1 MVSIGMEKI
10 KLIFETGLLQQ
21 IINIYIKM
29 EQKKETT
36 FKESVDLMYDRAVK
50 TLNLPIGLAEQ
61 IRTCNAVYQVRFGVK
76 LKGEYKIFVGWRAV
90 HSEHILPVKGGIRF
104 AEIANQEEVEAL
116 AALMTYK
123 CAIVNVP
130 FGGSKGALKI
140 NPNEYDE
147 EDLEKITRRFAHEL
161 IKKDLVNPNLN
172 VPAPDMGTGER
183 EMAWISDTFQNLYPN
198 QINGMGCV
206 TGKPVHNGGIRGR
219 TEATGRGVQFGI
231 REFFR
236 HPEDLK
242 LAQIEGGLD
251 SKKIIVQGL
260 GNVGWHAAKFLSE
273 EDGAKIIGIIE
284 RDGAIYSEKGLDV
297 NDVLNYIKENGGVK
311 NFPNSSFT
319 ESGQELLEKECD
331 ILIPA
336 AIEGVI
342 NSSNAAR
349 IKAPLIAEAAN
360 GPVTFEADSILRKK
374 GIVILPDAFLNAGGV
389 TVSYFE
395 WIKNLARIRFGRLER
410 RHEEMK
416 GKLIVETLETM
427 LNTKVPNDLKN
438 KLIEGADELDLVRSG
453 LDDSMRD
460 AYKNIRETYYSMNN
474 VDDFRTASYV
484 VAIKTIAKGYE
495 SMNL

>member
-1 MVSIGMEKI
+1 
-10 KLIFETGLLQQ
+10 
-21 IINIYIKM
+21 M

-140 NPNEYDE
+140 NPNDYDE

>member
-1 MVSIGMEKI
+1 
-10 KLIFETGLLQQ
+10 
-21 IINIYIKM
+21 M

-140 NPNEYDE
+140 NPNDYDE

-374 GIVILPDAFLNAGGV
+374 GKVILPDAFLNAGGV

>member
-1 MVSIGMEKI
+1 
-10 KLIFETGLLQQ
+10 
-21 IINIYIKM
+21 M

-36 FKESVDLMYDRAVK
+36 FKESVDLMYDRAVE

-140 NPNEYDE
+140 NPNDYDE

-242 LAQIEGGLD
+242 LAQIDGGLD

-319 ESGQELLEKECD
+319 ESGQEMLEKECD

-374 GIVILPDAFLNAGGV
+374 GAVILPDAFLNAGGV

-427 LNTKVPNDLKN
+427 LNAKVPNDLKN

>member
-1 MVSIGMEKI
+1 MGK
-10 KLIFETGLLQQ
+10 
-21 IINIYIKM
+21 
-29 EQKKETT
+29 KKETT

-319 ESGQELLEKECD
+319 ESGQEILEKECD

-342 NSSNAAR
+342 NSNNAAR

>member
-1 MVSIGMEKI
+1 MASDAFLNSIEINFKKAAQYIQKI
-10 KLIFETGLLQQ
+10 DGSEILSEDLSNQ
-21 IINIYIKM
+21 IM
-29 EQKKETT
+29 
-36 FKESVDLMYDRAVK
+36 MA
-50 TLNLPIGLAEQ
+50 
-61 IRTCNAVYQVRFGVK
+61 NATYVVRFGVR
-76 LKGEYKIFVGWRAV
+76 LRGTVHTFVGYRSV
-90 HSEHILPVKGGIRF
+90 HSDHFEPVKGGIRYDL
-104 AEIANQEEVEAL
+104 AVNQEEVEAL

-140 NPNEYDE
+140 NPNDYDE

-427 LNTKVPNDLKN
+427 LNAKVPNDLKN

-460 AYKNIRETYYSMNN
+460 AYKNIRETYY
-474 VDDFRTASYV
+474 
-484 VAIKTIAKGYE
+484 
-495 SMNL
+495 

>member
-1 MVSIGMEKI
+1 
-10 KLIFETGLLQQ
+10 
-21 IINIYIKM
+21 M

-374 GIVILPDAFLNAGGV
+374 GIMILPDAFLNAGGV

>member
-1 MVSIGMEKI
+1 
-10 KLIFETGLLQQ
+10 
-21 IINIYIKM
+21 M

-140 NPNEYDE
+140 NPNDYDE

-319 ESGQELLEKECD
+319 ESGQEMLEKECD

-360 GPVTFEADSILRKK
+360 GPVTFEADAILRKK
-374 GIVILPDAFLNAGGV
+374 GKVILPDAFLNAGGV

-427 LNTKVPNDLKN
+427 LNAKVPNDLKN

>member
-1 MVSIGMEKI
+1 
-10 KLIFETGLLQQ
+10 
-21 IINIYIKM
+21 M

-140 NPNEYDE
+140 NPNDYDE

-242 LAQIEGGLD
+242 LAQIDGGLD

-319 ESGQELLEKECD
+319 ESGQEMLEKECD

-374 GIVILPDAFLNAGGV
+374 GKVILPDAFLNAGGV

-427 LNTKVPNDLKN
+427 LNAKVPNDLKN

>member
-1 MVSIGMEKI
+1 
-10 KLIFETGLLQQ
+10 
-21 IINIYIKM
+21 M

-319 ESGQELLEKECD
+319 ENGQELLEKECD

>member
-1 MVSIGMEKI
+1 
-10 KLIFETGLLQQ
+10 
-21 IINIYIKM
+21 M

-36 FKESVDLMYDRAVK
+36 FKESVDLMYDRAVE

-140 NPNEYDE
+140 NPNDYDE

-242 LAQIEGGLD
+242 LAQIDGGLEG
-251 SKKIIVQGL
+251 KNIIVQGL

-319 ESGQELLEKECD
+319 ENGQEMLEKECD

-427 LNTKVPNDLKN
+427 LKAKVPNDLKN

-460 AYKNIRETYYSMNN
+460 AYKNIRETFYSMNN

>member
-1 MVSIGMEKI
+1 
-10 KLIFETGLLQQ
+10 
-21 IINIYIKM
+21 M

-140 NPNEYDE
+140 NPNDYDE

-427 LNTKVPNDLKN
+427 LNAKVPDDLKN

>member
-1 MVSIGMEKI
+1 
-10 KLIFETGLLQQ
+10 
-21 IINIYIKM
+21 M

-140 NPNEYDE
+140 NPNDYDE

-319 ESGQELLEKECD
+319 ESGQEMLEKECD

-374 GIVILPDAFLNAGGV
+374 GIMILPDAFLNAGGV

-427 LNTKVPNDLKN
+427 LNAKVPNDLKN

>member
-1 MVSIGMEKI
+1 
-10 KLIFETGLLQQ
+10 
-21 IINIYIKM
+21 M

-140 NPNEYDE
+140 NPNDYDE

-161 IKKDLVNPNLN
+161 IKKDLINPNLN

-319 ESGQELLEKECD
+319 ESGQEILEKECD

-427 LNTKVPNDLKN
+427 LNAKVPDDLKN

>member
-1 MVSIGMEKI
+1 
-10 KLIFETGLLQQ
+10 
-21 IINIYIKM
+21 M

-161 IKKDLVNPNLN
+161 IKKDLINPNLN

-427 LNTKVPNDLKN
+427 LNAKVPDDLKN

>member
-1 MVSIGMEKI
+1 
-10 KLIFETGLLQQ
+10 
-21 IINIYIKM
+21 M

-319 ESGQELLEKECD
+319 ESGQEMLEKECD

-427 LNTKVPNDLKN
+427 LNAKVPDDLKN

>member
-1 MVSIGMEKI
+1 
-10 KLIFETGLLQQ
+10 
-21 IINIYIKM
+21 M

-140 NPNEYDE
+140 NPNDYDE

-427 LNTKVPNDLKN
+427 LNAKVPNDLKN

-474 VDDFRTASYV
+474 VDDLRTASYV

>member
-1 MVSIGMEKI
+1 
-10 KLIFETGLLQQ
+10 
-21 IINIYIKM
+21 M

-140 NPNEYDE
+140 NPNDYDE

-161 IKKDLVNPNLN
+161 IKKDLINPNLN

-319 ESGQELLEKECD
+319 ESGQEILEKECD

-342 NSSNAAR
+342 NSNNAAR

-427 LNTKVPNDLKN
+427 LNAKVPNDLKN

>member
-1 MVSIGMEKI
+1 
-10 KLIFETGLLQQ
+10 
-21 IINIYIKM
+21 M

-36 FKESVDLMYDRAVK
+36 FKESVDLMYDRAVE

-140 NPNEYDE
+140 NPNDYDE

-319 ESGQELLEKECD
+319 ENGQDMLEKECD

-427 LNTKVPNDLKN
+427 LNAKVPNDLKN

>member
-1 MVSIGMEKI
+1 
-10 KLIFETGLLQQ
+10 
-21 IINIYIKM
+21 M

-140 NPNEYDE
+140 NPNDYDE

-319 ESGQELLEKECD
+319 ESGQEMLEKECD

-427 LNTKVPNDLKN
+427 LNAKVPNDLKN

>member
-1 MVSIGMEKI
+1 
-10 KLIFETGLLQQ
+10 
-21 IINIYIKM
+21 M

-140 NPNEYDE
+140 NPNDYDE

-319 ESGQELLEKECD
+319 ESGQEILEKECD

-342 NSSNAAR
+342 NSNNAAR

-427 LNTKVPNDLKN
+427 LNAKVPNDLKN

>member
-1 MVSIGMEKI
+1 
-10 KLIFETGLLQQ
+10 
-21 IINIYIKM
+21 M

-140 NPNEYDE
+140 NPNDYDE

-374 GIVILPDAFLNAGGV
+374 GIMILPDAFLNAGGV

-416 GKLIVETLETM
+416 GKLIVKTLETM
-427 LNTKVPNDLKN
+427 LNAKVPNDLKN

-460 AYKNIRETYYSMNN
+460 AYKNIRETYYSMKN
-474 VDDFRTASYV
+474 VDDLRTASYV

>member
-1 MVSIGMEKI
+1 
-10 KLIFETGLLQQ
+10 
-21 IINIYIKM
+21 M

-36 FKESVDLMYDRAVK
+36 FKESVDLMYDRAVE

-140 NPNEYDE
+140 NPNDYDE

-319 ESGQELLEKECD
+319 ENGQEMLEKECD

-360 GPVTFEADSILRKK
+360 GPVTFEADSILRNK
-374 GIVILPDAFLNAGGV
+374 GTAILPDAFLNAGGV

-427 LNTKVPNDLKN
+427 LNAKVPNDLKN

>member
-1 MVSIGMEKI
+1 
-10 KLIFETGLLQQ
+10 
-21 IINIYIKM
+21 M

-236 HPEDLK
+236 HPDDLK

-427 LNTKVPNDLKN
+427 LNAKVPNDLKN

>member
-1 MVSIGMEKI
+1 
-10 KLIFETGLLQQ
+10 
-21 IINIYIKM
+21 M

-140 NPNEYDE
+140 NPNDYDE

-242 LAQIEGGLD
+242 LAQIDGGLD

-319 ESGQELLEKECD
+319 ENGQDMLEKECD

-360 GPVTFEADSILRKK
+360 GPVTFEADCILRKK
-374 GIVILPDAFLNAGGV
+374 GTVILPDAFLNAGGV

-427 LNTKVPNDLKN
+427 LNAKVPNDLKN

-460 AYKNIRETYYSMNN
+460 AYKNIRETFYSMNN

>member
-1 MVSIGMEKI
+1 
-10 KLIFETGLLQQ
+10 
-21 IINIYIKM
+21 M

-36 FKESVDLMYDRAVK
+36 FKESVDLMYDRAVE

-140 NPNEYDE
+140 NPNDYDE

-360 GPVTFEADSILRKK
+360 GPVPFEADSILRKK
-374 GIVILPDAFLNAGGV
+374 GTVILPDAFLNAGGV

-410 RHEEMK
+410 RHEEIK

-427 LNTKVPNDLKN
+427 LNAKVPNDLKN

>member
-1 MVSIGMEKI
+1 
-10 KLIFETGLLQQ
+10 
-21 IINIYIKM
+21 M
-29 EQKKETT
+29 EQKKEAT
-36 FKESVDLMYDRAVK
+36 FKESVDLMYDRAVE

-183 EMAWISDTFQNLYPN
+183 EMAWISDTFQNLNPN

-242 LAQIEGGLD
+242 LAKIEGGLD

-416 GKLIVETLETM
+416 GKLIVDTLETM
-427 LNTKVPNDLKN
+427 LKAKVPNDLKN

-460 AYKNIRETYYSMNN
+460 AYKNIRGTFYSMNN

>member
-1 MVSIGMEKI
+1 
-10 KLIFETGLLQQ
+10 
-21 IINIYIKM
+21 M

-140 NPNEYDE
+140 NPNDYDE

-297 NDVLNYIKENGGVK
+297 NDVLNYINENGGVK

-360 GPVTFEADSILRKK
+360 GPVTFEADSILREK

-427 LNTKVPNDLKN
+427 LNAKVPDDLKN

>member
-1 MVSIGMEKI
+1 
-10 KLIFETGLLQQ
+10 
-21 IINIYIKM
+21 M

-61 IRTCNAVYQVRFGVK
+61 IRTCNAVYQIRFGVK

-427 LNTKVPNDLKN
+427 LNAKVPNDLKN

>member
-1 MVSIGMEKI
+1 
-10 KLIFETGLLQQ
+10 
-21 IINIYIKM
+21 M

-319 ESGQELLEKECD
+319 ESGQEILEKECD

-374 GIVILPDAFLNAGGV
+374 GIMILPDAFLNAGGV

>member
-1 MVSIGMEKI
+1 
-10 KLIFETGLLQQ
+10 
-21 IINIYIKM
+21 M

-36 FKESVDLMYDRAVK
+36 FKESVDLMYDRAVE

-140 NPNEYDE
+140 NPNDYDE

-242 LAQIEGGLD
+242 LAQIDGGLD

-319 ESGQELLEKECD
+319 ENGQDMLEKECD

-374 GIVILPDAFLNAGGV
+374 GTVSLPDAFLNAGGV
-389 TVSYFE
+389 TVAYFE

-427 LNTKVPNDLKN
+427 LKAKVPNDLKN

-460 AYKNIRETYYSMNN
+460 AYKNIRETYYSMNS